1 VYKNMRRIIIS
12 LYDKLLNAKWS

>member
-1 VYKNMRRIIIS
+1 MRRIIIS